1 MKKKVSAAPR
11 GGGGGGGGG
20 RGRGGRGRGG
30 ARKDEKFSEDSFFM
44 AESKKRRKIADDA
57 DVIDSGES
65 DDERGYGFRGGSDG
79 EDDGGDAETADE
91 VRQRV
96 AMAQLDKY
104 RRIAKEEEDE
114 DDEDD
119 SDEGIDR
126 VGEKEGLRDSLVAKI
141 LQQEQLEESGRVR
154 RAMASRY
161 CIAFSL
167 VSIGLSRFCLVKFIA
182 FGSELGA
189 NSIRK
194 WRP

>member
-1 MKKKVSAAPR
+1 MSAAPR
-11 GGGGGGGGG
+11 GGGGGGG

-189 NSIRK
+189 TSIRK
-194 WRP
+194 RRP

>member
-11 GGGGGGGGG
+11 GGGGGG
-20 RGRGGRGRGG
+20 GGRGRGG

-79 EDDGGDAETADE
+79 EDDGGDVETADE

-114 DDEDD
+114 DDDD
-119 SDEGIDR
+119 DEDEGIDR

-189 NSIRK
+189 TSIRK

>member
-1 MKKKVSAAPR
+1 MKKKVSSAAPR
-11 GGGGGGGGG
+11 GGRG

-44 AESKKRRKIADDA
+44 AESKKRRKISDDA

-79 EDDGGDAETADE
+79 EDGDGGDAETADE

-114 DDEDD
+114 DEDD
-119 SDEGIDR
+119 DDEEGIDR
-126 VGEKEGLRDSLVAKI
+126 IGEKEGLRDSLVAKI

-161 CIAFSL
+161 CIVLLFH
-167 VSIGLSRFCLVKFIA
+167 
-182 FGSELGA
+182 
-189 NSIRK
+189 
-194 WRP
+194 